1 MEMNPIISS
10 VKEQQRTQKWI
21 AALSSYHLFLY
32 PKKLYLLSADIINNM
47 NTPYPI
53 VIDAVPHSF
62 RVEGIGK
69 MILSVPHTFA
79 WPKLGE
85 SMGFGYKGAIL
96 FLLKENNKKTCFQ
109 IS

>member
-1 MEMNPIISS
+1 MEMNPSISS

-21 AALSSYHLFLY
+21 AGLSSCHLFLH
-32 PKKLYLLSADIINNM
+32 PKKLYLLSADLINNM

-53 VIDAVPHSF
+53 IIDAVPHSF
-62 RVEGIGK
+62 MVEVIGK

-85 SMGFGYKGAIL
+85 GMGF
-96 FLLKENNKKTCFQ
+96 
-109 IS
+109 